1 MHKTCSALVLLIFLV
16 VAPAWA
22 ELLDPATLHIGPGGG
37 TPCATGC
44 GGHPNAILPP
54 GNVLDIYQTPDSNQ
68 AILTSPVLLI
78 FGVPNNTSNLFS
90 SNPIASVSVFNP
102 YDPLT
107 FPAGGTSDTSSFAAG
122 GTYGLINPVVP
133 GTGFFGV
140 FSSGEA
146 YSFLG
151 LPEPPLNANMSNNFG
166 NWATGEQTINGI
178 TATGFG
184 MYVFALNADL
194 GPQGLMNLSFL
205 SPLPLGTIAIAY
217 GQNGAATKAFTTP
230 WTEAG
235 MVVPEPP
242 TMVLFGT
249 ALLALAGVLR
259 RRIAL

>member
-1 MHKTCSALVLLIFLV
+1 MRTCGSIVLLVLILV
-16 VAPAWA
+16 AISPAWA
-22 ELLDPATLHIGPGGG
+22 ELLDPATLHIGPEGG

-44 GGHPNAILPP
+44 GGHPNLLVS
-54 GNVLDIYQTPDSNQ
+54 GSVLDIYQTPDSNQ

-78 FGVPNNTSNLFS
+78 LGVPNNTSNLFS
-90 SNPIASVSVFNP
+90 TNPIASVSVFNP

-122 GTYGLINPVVP
+122 GNYGLINPVVP
-133 GTGFFGV
+133 GMGLFGV
-140 FSSGEA
+140 FTSGEA

-151 LPEPPLNANMSNNFG
+151 LPPPPLNANMSNNFG

-194 GPQGLMNLSFL
+194 GPQGLMNISFS

-217 GQNGAATKAFTTP
+217 GQYGAATKAFTTP

-235 MVVPEPP
+235 MVVPEP
-242 TMVLFGT
+242 GT
-249 ALLALAGVLR
+249 LALVGGGLLGLVVMAR
-259 RRIAL
+259 RRLAV